1 MHATSLPPVRL
12 FRLACLGSLA
22 IAAMLAYSANAR
34 PQAPPASKAPP
45 QRIDLRPK
53 LVPGEVLRYQV
64 QLQTVTDT
72 KRTGAISDPQGP
84 SQLAVTWGATI
95 KLEVLA
101 TPEPSGRKLAGF
113 EAGRK

>member
-1 MHATSLPPVRL
+1 MRATSPPPVRL
-12 FRLACLGSLA
+12 PRPAYLAAVA

-34 PQAPPASKAPP
+34 SQASPASKPP
-45 QRIDLRPK
+45 QRIDFRPK

-64 QLQTVTDT
+64 QFQTITDT

-84 SQLAVTWGATI
+84 SQLAVTWGAAI

-101 TPEPSGRKLAGF
+101 TPNPPAENKKAGTGS
-113 EAGRK
+113 A